1 MKFAEPTAS
10 GPEEA
15 AVGGSELCE
24 QLGGDGH
31 GNVAHFEFSVGFA
44 GVAAMVAFFS
54 R

>member
-24 QLGGDGH
+24 QLGGDAH
-31 GNVAHFEFSVGFA
+31 GNVAHFCSSMFFA
-44 GVAAMVAFFS
+44 GVAATAAFFS

>member
-24 QLGGDGH
+24 QLGGDAH
-31 GNVAHFEFSVGFA
+31 GNVAHFCSSMFFVA
-44 GVAAMVAFFS
+44 VAATVAFFS